1 MRRGLAASAL
11 FIVCEYGLW
20 IAMLVYAYHH
30 GGATSAGLV
39 AVAQQVPA
47 TVVAPLVGTMADRR
61 SPVAVL
67 RGGYA
72 VQAVGSAATAGV
84 LFAGLA
90 PVAAYAGA
98 VLVSTAIAA
107 TRPAQSALLP
117 ALTRHVEE
125 LTAADVVVGWV
136 ESLGILV
143 AGVGT
148 GLALAFGTVGHVFA
162 AAAILLAAAALL
174 VAPLR
179 RLALDRRANPAEAT
193 GGLTGGSLT
202 LCWRDR
208 PARLLVGLIGAEHVF
223 LGALDVLFVVLAIDL
238 LDAGQAWTGY
248 LNTAFGAGALQ
259 LGSMGAFLVGRRVGP
274 VIVTSAL
281 ALAAVMAATAVANLP
296 WVVVLLAV
304 VGGSRTL
311 FDVAVRVLLQRVA
324 APELLGRLFGLAEG
338 LSMAGLA
345 VGSILSPALVA
356 LGGAQVALVGAA
368 CVLPVAVLTRVLAL
382 YHLDQAAHVPVVE
395 ISLLRQLAIFRTL
408 PGTALEGLAHA
419 LEKVGFHAGSELM
432 REGDEGDSYFAI
444 VEGTVDVRR
453 HGRSISTLERGD
465 GLGEIALLRSVP
477 RTATAVAT
485 TPVSAY
491 RLDRDDFLTAVNGH
505 VPTLQSADRVVRE
518 TRARD
523 ASRDAARP
531 PR

>member
-1 MRRGLAASAL
+1 
-11 FIVCEYGLW
+11 
-20 IAMLVYAYHH
+20 
-30 GGATSAGLV
+30 
-39 AVAQQVPA
+39 
-47 TVVAPLVGTMADRR
+47 
-61 SPVAVL
+61 
-67 RGGYA
+67 
-72 VQAVGSAATAGV
+72 
-84 LFAGLA
+84 
-90 PVAAYAGA
+90 
-98 VLVSTAIAA
+98 
-107 TRPAQSALLP
+107 
-117 ALTRHVEE
+117 
-125 LTAADVVVGWV
+125 
-136 ESLGILV
+136 
-143 AGVGT
+143 
-148 GLALAFGTVGHVFA
+148 VGHVFA
-162 AAAILLAAAALL
+162 AAAILLAAAAVL

-193 GGLTGGSLT
+193 GGLTGSLA

-248 LNTAFGAGALQ
+248 LNTAFGAGALL
-259 LGSMGAFLVGRRVGP
+259 LGSLGAFLVGRRLGP
-274 VIVTSAL
+274 VIVTTAL
-281 ALAAVMAATAVANLP
+281 ALAAAMAATAVANLS

-345 VGSILSPALVA
+345 VGSILAPALVA
-356 LGGAQVALVGAA
+356 LGGARLALVGAA

-395 ISLLRQLAIFRTL
+395 ISLLRQLAIFRSL

-419 LEKVGFHAGSELM
+419 LEKVGFDAGSELT
-432 REGDEGDSYFAI
+432 REGDEGDSYYAI
-444 VEGTVDVRR
+444 VEGTVDIRQ

-485 TPVSAY
+485 SPVSAY

-505 VPTLQSADRVVRE
+505 VPTLESADRVVRE

-531 PR
+531 R